1 MMLARPGLDVSR
13 FIDIFVFMQTIECC
27 PDGIR
32 RLFHALADE
41 KRLAILARLIG
52 GERCV
57 CELADEAGVGQSL
70 LSFHLRVL
78 KDAGLVHVRR
88 VGRWGFYSV
97 NGQAV
102 SQLQEF
108 LGSLG
113 TATEQRVRC
122 CADPTCACGVQ

>member
-1 MMLARPGLDVSR
+1 MA
-13 FIDIFVFMQTIECC
+13 MQTMNTC
-27 PDGIR
+27 PKGID
-32 RLFHALADE
+32 RLFHALGDE
-41 KRLAILARLIG
+41 KRLAILARLTR

-57 CELADEAGVGQSL
+57 CELSDEAGVGQSL

-78 KDAGLVHVRR
+78 KDAGLVQVRR

-97 NGQAV
+97 DVRAV

-113 TATEQRVRC
+113 AAVEQRTRC

>member
-1 MMLARPGLDVSR
+1 MMLARPGVDISIFLDM
-13 FIDIFVFMQTIECC
+13 FVFMQTMKCC
-27 PDGIR
+27 PDGID

-41 KRLAILARLIG
+41 KRLAVLARLMG

-57 CELADEAGVGQSL
+57 CELADEAGIGQSL

-78 KDAGLVHVRR
+78 KDAGLVQVRR

-97 NGQAV
+97 NTQAV

-113 TATEQRVRC
+113 TATEKQTRC
-122 CADPTCACGVQ
+122 CADPTCACGMQ

>member
-1 MMLARPGLDVSR
+1 
-13 FIDIFVFMQTIECC
+13 MQTMNTC
-27 PDGIR
+27 PKGID
-32 RLFHALADE
+32 RLFHALGDE
-41 KRLAILARLIG
+41 KRLAILARLTR

-57 CELADEAGVGQSL
+57 CELSDEAGVGQSL

-78 KDAGLVHVRR
+78 KDAGLVQVRR

-97 NGQAV
+97 DVRAV

-113 TATEQRVRC
+113 AAVEQRTRC

>member
-1 MMLARPGLDVSR
+1 
-13 FIDIFVFMQTIECC
+13 MQTMNTC
-27 PDGIR
+27 PKGID
-32 RLFHALADE
+32 RLFHALGDE
-41 KRLAILARLIG
+41 KRLAILARLTR

-57 CELADEAGVGQSL
+57 CELSDEAGVGQSL

-78 KDAGLVHVRR
+78 KDAGLVQVRR

-97 NGQAV
+97 DVRAV

-113 TATEQRVRC
+113 AAVEQRTRC
-122 CADPTCACGVQ
+122 CADPTCACGMQ

>member
-1 MMLARPGLDVSR
+1 
-13 FIDIFVFMQTIECC
+13 MQTMRTC
-27 PDGIR
+27 PKGID
-32 RLFHALADE
+32 RLFHALGDE
-41 KRLAILARLIG
+41 KRLAILARLTR

-57 CELADEAGVGQSL
+57 CELSDEAGVGQSL

-78 KDAGLVHVRR
+78 KDAGLVQVRR

-97 NGQAV
+97 DVRAV

-113 TATEQRVRC
+113 AAVEQRTRC